1 MALSNDLGK
10 FLAYT
15 CTKIYPNES
24 WDNLGNNDI
33 HIKYFQGE
41 GHSKK
46 AFKNPKIAHLEENGS
61 KTHVKFRSKVWLGT
75 CLIKLSLVWDE
86 KQRGGFGGVR
96 AILRALYRVKVHT
109 LLKVTNIARQKV
121 FYIRHLIAP
130 GCRPYPAMNNTA
142 RESSTGQGHW
152 LIIT

>member
-24 WDNLGNNDI
+24 LDNLGNNDI

-61 KTHVKFRSKVWLGT
+61 KTHVKFRSKV
-75 CLIKLSLVWDE
+75 
-86 KQRGGFGGVR
+86 
-96 AILRALYRVKVHT
+96 
-109 LLKVTNIARQKV
+109 
-121 FYIRHLIAP
+121 
-130 GCRPYPAMNNTA
+130 
-142 RESSTGQGHW
+142 
-152 LIIT
+152 